1 MTAPFRPLPNKDP
14 KVEIERRD
22 DGTIIL
28 RNPHTMADPH
38 VNVVAPLRQWA
49 EEAPDR
55 DFLVERGPDGAWVH
69 LTYKAANTC
78 VNAVAQALLDR
89 DMGLGGR
96 NHGPVMILSGNSIEH
111 ALMTYGAILAGVA
124 VAPVSRSYSLMSS
137 DFAKLKYVFE
147 LVEPKM
153 IFVQDGQM
161 FSPALDALDLDGVEI
176 VYVQNAP
183 HEYEATPFQNFLE
196 TKPTEAVDKSFDGLT
211 FDTVAKYLFTSGSTG
226 MPKAVINTH
235 RMMCVN
241 AAMARSLLDEEGR
254 AEVPVILNWLPW
266 NHTFGGN
273 SVLNGILSSGGTFY
287 MDDGLPMPGL
297 FEKSVRNLKEVS
309 PTTYSNVPAA
319 FAMLIPELERDDEL
333 ARSLFKNLKSLSYGG
348 AALSQD
354 LYERLQAVAIRL
366 TGHRIPFL
374 TGYGA
379 TETAPVVTSVHWATE
394 RMGLLGLPLPGV
406 EIKLVPVGEKYEVR
420 VRGENITP
428 GYHKR
433 DDLTKKAFDDEGFYS
448 LGDAAKFVNP
458 DNPVEGLVFD
468 GRVSEDFKLDTGT
481 WVNAGRLRVQ
491 SVEAS
496 GGLMQDALVAGL
508 DRAFIGILG
517 FPNFAACRD
526 LIGDP
531 NAKPED
537 IIVHEKV
544 LARITEGLKRHNDSH
559 PGSSTRVGR
568 AMLMAEPP
576 SMDAGEI
583 TDKGYINQS
592 TSLARRD
599 KLVQKL
605 YADPPGNDVINL
617 I

>member
-1 MTAPFRPLPNKDP
+1 MSAPFRPLPNKEP
-14 KVEIERRD
+14 MVEMERRD

-28 RNPHTMADPH
+28 RNPHPMLDPH
-38 VNVVAPLRQWA
+38 VNVIAPLREWA
-49 EEAPDR
+49 EEEPDR
-55 DFLVERGPDGAWVH
+55 DWLVERGPDGAWVH
-69 LTYKAANTC
+69 LTYGEANAR

-89 DMGLGGR
+89 DMGLGGK

-124 VAPVSRSYSLMSS
+124 AAPVSRSYSLMSS

-153 IFVQDGQM
+153 IFVQDGHM
-161 FSPALDALDLDGVEI
+161 FGAALGALDLKSVEI
-176 VYVQNAP
+176 VYVKNAP
-183 HEYEATPFQNFLE
+183 DGHEATPFQAFLDTE
-196 TKPTEAVDKSFDGLT
+196 PTEAVDASFDGLT

-241 AAMARSLLDEEGR
+241 AAMGRSLLNEEGR
-254 AEVPVILNWLPW
+254 GEVPVIINWLPW

-287 MDDGLPMPGL
+287 LDDGLPVPGL
-297 FEKSVRNLKEVS
+297 FEKTLRNLKEVS
-309 PTTYSNVPAA
+309 PTTYSNVPSA
-319 FAMLIPELERDDEL
+319 FGMLIPELEKDDQL
-333 ARSLFKNLKSLSYGG
+333 AETLFKNLKSMSYGG
-348 AALSQD
+348 AALAQD
-354 LYERLQAVAIRL
+354 LYDRVQAVAIRI

-394 RMGLLGLPLPGV
+394 RMGLLGLPVPGV
-406 EIKLVPVGEKYEVR
+406 ELKLVPVGDKFEVR

-433 DDLTKKAFDDEGFYS
+433 DDLTKQAFDDEGFYA

-458 DNPVEGLVFD
+458 DEPVEGLVFD

-481 WVNAGRLRVQ
+481 WVSAGRLRVQ
-491 SVEAS
+491 AVEAS

-508 DRAFIGILG
+508 DRAFVGVLG

-526 LIGDP
+526 LIGDQD
-531 NAKPED
+531 AKPDD
-537 IIVHEKV
+537 IVTNEKV
-544 LARITEGLKRHNDSH
+544 LGRIEEGFRRHNDSH
-559 PGSSTRVGR
+559 PGSSTRVAR
-568 AMLMAEPP
+568 AMLMTEPP
-576 SMDAGEI
+576 SLDAGEI

-592 TSLARRD
+592 TSLSRRE
-599 KLVQKL
+599 KLVQRL
-605 YADPPGNDVINL
+605 YADPPGNDIVVL
-617 I
+617 